1 MAAES
6 ESAADFTDEQLR
18 EMAFWSR
25 FILTALV
32 VVVFGTIVAAW
43 IKGRSDAKPHRSEK
57 NSVVVN
63 MGGEGGEG
71 GASEWPPPYPHSPPM
86 RLLLDLDVN
95 AVAGAPAQPQRTGS
109 ESDSGARSQTVDI
122 INVSGTS
129 SSQAPP
135 SGGRG
140 NLTVVLGGEKRL
152 EKPPRSETGPKN
164 NLCEAP
170 CPACEDRD
178 GSGEESKPCAS
189 AELLG
194 RVGFEPGRRRVLWSH
209 GEETKTI
216 EEIAKRLF
224 EKTGAVLV
232 VGHADG
238 CGRSRL
244 AKRRAKRVRRDLG
257 DLLKDR
263 SSGGIR
269 IHAQAAGQD
278 SGAPEGSCVAQYYG
292 TAGVYLI
299 EGLN

>member
-1 MAAES
+1 MTAES

-18 EMAFWSR
+18 EMAFWPK

-57 NSVVVN
+57 SSVVVN

-71 GASEWPPPYPHSPPM
+71 GASEWPPPHPHSPPM

-95 AVAGAPAQPQRTGS
+95 AVAGAPVQPQRTGS
-109 ESDSGARSQTVDI
+109 ESDSGGTSQTVDI
-122 INVSGTS
+122 NVGGTS
-129 SSQAPP
+129 SSSPP
-135 SGGRG
+135 PPLGGAG
-140 NLTVVLGGEKRL
+140 DLTVVIDGEKRL
-152 EKPPRSETGPKN
+152 EELPRSEVGPKT

-170 CPACEDRD
+170 CPVCKDRD
-178 GSGEESKPCAS
+178 GSGAGSAPCAG

-209 GEETKTI
+209 GEETKPV

-244 AKRRAKRVRRDLG
+244 AKRRAKRVRRDLSH
-257 DLLKDR
+257 LLKDR
-263 SSGGIR
+263 TSGGIR
-269 IHAQAAGQD
+269 IHAQAAGED